1 MMTKGMSHLIL
12 VLGLMTTIVHQL
24 PEEKRRRKITK
35 LVNSKIKLIND
46 LAKKCQNNGPQ
57 MSLMKVIEDMIGI
70 DNLNDKMDQN
80 KQLIAFTNGVYDL
93 SLFTFRQGLPEDYI
107 TRQMTIPYDITLTME
122 NPKVI
127 KMLNFLKKYFQMK
140 NCLSILCLKIVK
152 CI

>member
-1 MMTKGMSHLIL
+1 
-12 VLGLMTTIVHQL
+12 
-24 PEEKRRRKITK
+24 
-35 LVNSKIKLIND
+35 
-46 LAKKCQNNGPQ
+46 
-57 MSLMKVIEDMIGI
+57 
-70 DNLNDKMDQN
+70 MDQN

-127 KMLNFLKKYFQMK
+127 KMLNFFKKYFQMK